1 MQTQYSSTPSYS
13 FDLEGVQVQASEK
26 HLYLSAAGQPDAVV
40 GVGFT
45 GLLGPSDPGPEV
57 SEAGRASDL

>member
-1 MQTQYSSTPSYS
+1 M
-13 FDLEGVQVQASEK
+13 QASEK